1 MLNNQC
7 ASQTH
12 THTQHETNV
21 KLETT
26 CGAPDAL
33 SYVTVGT
40 VRTSAVF
47 YVTAAVH
54 TRAPKAWHQ
63 SPASQRRTKN
73 TKMEIDIKAPPPT
86 DATGRS
92 PAHMATDVADDAA
105 STRHT
110 PTQHTRNPKQTSS
123 TIKAPP
129 PTDATGRSPAN
140 MATDVADD
148 AASTR
153 HTPTQHTRNPE
164 QTSST
169 YLAHASRTPWRCM
182 FSRVTVCKLYNNHDR
197 QNNQQIRDTPRP
209 TSHSSSLHPQ
219 STVAS
224 SCPVQKK

>member
-110 PTQHTRNPKQTSS
+110 PTQHTRNP
-123 TIKAPP
+123 
-129 PTDATGRSPAN
+129 
-140 MATDVADD
+140 
-148 AASTR
+148 
-153 HTPTQHTRNPE
+153 E